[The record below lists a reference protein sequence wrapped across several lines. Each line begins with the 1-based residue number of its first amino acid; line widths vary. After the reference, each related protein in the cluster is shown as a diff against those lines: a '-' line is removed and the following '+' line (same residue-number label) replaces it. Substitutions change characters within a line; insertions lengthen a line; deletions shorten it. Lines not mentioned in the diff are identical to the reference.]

1 MLSVFALWASLWVV
15 DRVEGQW
22 AVLQHATQATRLMDV
37 PAVRLDASVR
47 EGDVV
52 AWPSGR
58 RARPAMEQQRRTR
71 LRARLRKVQA
81 LASSPQ
87 VVQFRAVKNRSDHRQ
102 DHFFHKAK
110 REGFA
115 ARSVYKLEEIDK
127 KGQVFRRGQHVLDLG
142 CSPGSWMQYLAT
154 TVGPNGRVAGVDL
167 KSVRVNLPGHAKA
180 VVGDA
185 FALSDDEIRSMGAPF
200 DVVTSDMAPATS
212 GNRFTDHVRS
222 IELCRRALEVA
233 TRTLKPGGAFVCKV
247 FEGEDAQG
255 FFEDV
260 RRLFKETRRVKPKS
274 TRTESV
280 ELFVVGTGFVPQVVP
295 PDVRGE
301 ADEVAL

>member
-1 MLSVFALWASLWVV
+1 MLNTLALLATLWIV
-15 DRVEGQW
+15 DRIEGPW
-22 AVLQHATQATRLMDV
+22 AVLQHTTRADALLDV
-37 PAVRLDASVR
+37 PTARLEASAR

-52 AWPSGR
+52 TWPGGR
-58 RARPAMEQQRRTR
+58 RARSAAVTQRRAHVT
-71 LRARLRKVQA
+71 ARLRRVQA
-81 LASSPQ
+81 LASDSQ
-87 VVQFRAVKNRSDHRQ
+87 VVQFPAVKTRSDHRQ
-102 DHFFHKAK
+102 DHYFHKAK

-154 TVGPNGRVAGVDL
+154 TVGPNGRVSGVDL

-185 FALSDDEIRSMGAPF
+185 FALSDDEIRAMGAPF

-212 GNRFTDHVRS
+212 GDRFTDHVRS

-280 ELFVVGTGFVPQVVP
+280 ELFVVGTGYSAPTP
-295 PDVRGE
+295 APLARAE
-301 ADEVAL
+301 ADGAAL